1 MGKCSSVKKGNWCQ
15 ESASPSQGL
24 EEANGGEER
33 PSKVMRHVE
42 REAYKY
48 LLSSYLEAWERDWE
62 GMEDCPSSRTLAA
75 DRRRK
80 VM

>member
-1 MGKCSSVKKGNWCQ
+1 MLQWKEGKLCQ

-33 PSKVMRHVE
+33 PSKAMRHVE

-62 GMEDCPSSRTLAA
+62 GMGDCHSSRMLAA
-75 DRRRK
+75 DRSRK